1 MVGTNPFRPICLSA
15 CLRTSNQNP
24 FSYSGHQRELKK
36 RKRKEREKREEKK
49 KKKKKKEK
57 KKKKQDRKRIEKG
70 RGVRGLGDRKNNNL
84 SDKNARKIGVPAL
97 CCTKKIK
104 LDTPK

>member
-49 KKKKKKEK
+49 KK
-57 KKKKQDRKRIEKG
+57 QDRKRIEKG
-70 RGVRGLGDRKNNNL
+70 RGVRR
-84 SDKNARKIGVPAL
+84 AL
-97 CCTKKIK
+97 VGR
-104 LDTPK
+104 

>member
-49 KKKKKKEK
+49 KKARQEENRKGSRRKKSPGWE
-57 KKKKQDRKRIEKG
+57 IEKITIYLTKMQG
-70 RGVRGLGDRKNNNL
+70 R
-84 SDKNARKIGVPAL
+84 
-97 CCTKKIK
+97 
-104 LDTPK
+104 